1 VSDAFSLPD
10 GLITNE
16 YAFFNLGDPAALLS
30 PTWQLDSGSLFALG
44 GTGWTG
50 TPDDLAPNARSSNG
64 NNSAIFRL
72 VTKRSDLGNVSVSFH
87 LYNRGLTQTDS
98 TPAVAW
104 DGVHVFLRYQSQ
116 TSLYYASIN
125 RRDNT
130 AVIKKKVTGGPDNGG
145 TYYELSPYV
154 AHAVPYSAWQDVTA
168 TVRTNPDGSVTIR
181 LLAGGQLVVEATDT
195 GIGGPP
201 ITNPGRVGLRGDNCD
216 FQFDDFHVAPLA

>member
-1 VSDAFSLPD
+1 MNDAFSLPD

-16 YAFFNLGDPAALLS
+16 YAFFDAGNPTSRLS

-50 TPDDLAPNARSSNG
+50 TPDDVEPNAFSTNG
-64 NNSAIFRL
+64 NDSAIFRL
-72 VTKRSDLGNVSVSFH
+72 VTKRSDFGDVSVSFR
-87 LYNRGLTQTDS
+87 LNNGGLTQTGS
-98 TPAVAW
+98 TPAVDW

-145 TYYELSPYV
+145 TYYDLTSYV
-154 AHAVPYSAWQDVTA
+154 SHAVPYGAWQDITA
-168 TVRTNPDGSVTIR
+168 TVRTNADGSVTIR
-181 LLAGGQLVVEATDT
+181 LLAGGQLVVQATDT

-201 ITNPGRVGLRGDNCD
+201 ITHAGRVGLRGDNCN
-216 FQFDDFHVAPLA
+216 FRFDDFRVAPLP